1 MEPEEIKKHLNF
13 EEEIDKMYDEQSRKL
28 YSYMEREGEKAFKK
42 EKLPTLLFLKEIFFI
57 KALRLLIY
65 MLMEKNMKYHIIH
78 NNLNLDVLDYYIYK
92 QA

>member
-42 EKLPTLLFLKEIFFI
+42 ESPLYIFINTDLFERLITHFESTEEYEKCAYVLKLSQTIKEKIS
-57 KALRLLIY
+57 
-65 MLMEKNMKYHIIH
+65 
-78 NNLNLDVLDYYIYK
+78 
-92 QA
+92 